1 MFSRNVGSN
10 EGVPEAE
17 PTFNPFPSLLVFPPL
32 GEDLLKPR
40 DFESRLRKSAST
52 FELVGPFSRARIHE
66 SLSLFISLR
75 LKMPRVDALR
85 SRKFE
90 TRVII
95 SDAEDERKGKR
106 GKRMELRVTLHGRR
120 EGGGRNERRGGRR
133 VWLAAESAH

>member
-1 MFSRNVGSN
+1 M
-10 EGVPEAE
+10 
-17 PTFNPFPSLLVFPPL
+17 
-32 GEDLLKPR
+32 KPR

-95 SDAEDERKGKR
+95 SDTEDERKGKR
-106 GKRMELRVTLHGRR
+106 GKRMELRVTLHG
-120 EGGGRNERRGGRR
+120 GERGEEETRGEADVGFGWQLKALIEMARCS
-133 VWLAAESAH
+133 LT